1 MYVRCHV
8 MATIKLMHTVTVILM
23 LLAMG
28 ILQAVMA
35 QNNSSSDFYNTTAEQ
50 SDVIG
55 ASDAQ
60 WIKIKDENGIQV
72 YSIAM
77 RDTAIVKARVVAV
90 INAPLEK
97 IQRLVDN
104 LPQRPQWIPY
114 LKHSETIEKISPA
127 EYIEYSLF
135 SAPWPAS
142 DRDFVYRV
150 KRWQQQVD
158 DQLQLSYRMH
168 SVNHQSMPL
177 QSGLIRGEIFS
188 SVYRLTQISA
198 GQTRVELIYHA
209 DPRGWLPNWIVNII
223 QRAFP
228 YKMMRNLKQQL
239 EPSAG

>member
-1 MYVRCHV
+1 MYV
-8 MATIKLMHTVTVILM
+8 LTVIL
-23 LLAMG
+23 LLLFVAP
-28 ILQAVMA
+28 LQAVSA
-35 QNNSSSDFYNTTAEQ
+35 QNNQITVQPDSTGL
-50 SDVIG
+50 V
-55 ASDAQ
+55 DAK

-77 RDTAIVKARVVAV
+77 QNTAIVKARAVAI
-90 INAPLEK
+90 INAPLAK

-104 LPQRPQWIPY
+104 LPRRPQWVPY
-114 LKHSETIEKISPA
+114 LKHSRIIEKISPA
-127 EYIEYSLF
+127 EHIEYSLF

-150 KRWQQQVD
+150 KRWQQQID

-198 GQTRVELIYHA
+198 GKTRVELIYHA

-239 EPSAG
+239 EPVGID